1 MISRLRIFLAASI
14 LILPFILPT
23 SGFAMQGISGTF
35 FQPTNAMKTWDN
47 ETWDTLFNTYRCL
60 GLSEIIV
67 QWVVYEDTS
76 DNYEKPTYEYDLSV
90 ISKIMEHAEQ
100 NGMDVTIGGVFLNS
114 FWKRIETDPE
124 LIKVHLMRIRKGT
137 AEAIKRIAPQL
148 QCSPAFAGWYVSQEI
163 DDRTWLDKNYTDI
176 LCSFI
181 KDLHGD
187 LSTLVPNK
195 PMSISAFS
203 NGWASPERLGQFW
216 RTVADTTGVG
226 RVLFQDGVG
235 VKKLTVKEVPLY
247 LKKMQEEM
255 QGACC
260 TLQPVVEIF
269 TQLEGDKFTAEPAPL
284 KRIREQLHE
293 ELPFAPNGVMLFS
306 VAEYMSPIGGEK
318 AEALLQEVLHN
329 K

>member
-14 LILPFILPT
+14 LVLPFVLPT

-47 ETWDTLFNTYRCL
+47 ETWDTLFDTYRCL

-76 DNYEKPTYEYDLSV
+76 LNSEKPTYEYDLSV
-90 ISKIMEHAEQ
+90 ISKVLEYAEQ
-100 NGMDVTIGGVFLNS
+100 NGMCVTIGGVFQNS
-114 FWKRIETDPE
+114 FWKRIEAEPE

-137 AEAIKRIAPQL
+137 SEAIERIAPQL
-148 QCSPAFAGWYVSQEI
+148 KCSPAFAGWYISQEI
-163 DDRTWLDKNYTDI
+163 DDRTWLDKRYTSV

-187 LSTLVPNK
+187 LSTLVPDM

-203 NGWASPERLGQFW
+203 NGWASPERLGKFW
-216 RTVADTTGVG
+216 RSVADTTGIE

-235 VKKLTVKEVPLY
+235 VNKLAVKEVPIY
-247 LKKMQEEM
+247 LENMQKEM

-260 TLQPVVEIF
+260 TIQPVVEIF
-269 TQLEGDKFTAEPAPL
+269 TQLEGDKFTAEPASL
-284 KRIREQLHE
+284 KRIREQMRE
-293 ELPFAPNGVMLFS
+293 ELPFAPDGVMLFS
-306 VAEYMSPIGGEK
+306 VAEYMSPLGGPK

-329 K
+329 Q